1 MSEEKPPD
9 WLPDGWIMEVRRGKK
24 GFTYRYYTCPI
35 SEYTFCSKEE
45 VIHYL
50 NIVAAASHASEDT
63 ECFGD
68 EDQQLVHKVKDSLKW
83 LPRGWIM
90 EIRTRK
96 IGAEAEERYKCY
108 LHQSTGTVFY
118 SKEEVLQF
126 IEAGNACGTP
136 TSSRKRRCRNK
147 SSDLVLYRIEYSPDG
162 LPDGWIKEIRFRRNK
177 DKKSPTK
184 QDAYYTDPESGYVFR
199 TLKDCICY
207 IEHGVLSKHAF
218 KPNINSVC
226 KILAFEQDF
235 LDLDSDEKLNST
247 EDICKETPFCSPKFE
262 VTSANKN

>member
-96 IGAEAEERYKCY
+96 IGAEAEERYK
-108 LHQSTGTVFY
+108 
-118 SKEEVLQF
+118 
-126 IEAGNACGTP
+126 
-136 TSSRKRRCRNK
+136 
-147 SSDLVLYRIEYSPDG
+147 VLYRIEYSPDG